1 MNPAM
6 ARSGPGQRRA
16 PAAVFLQ
23 LRHPAQLVAL
33 AFAVMI
39 ALGTAIL
46 MLPASSE
53 EAGSVPFLVAL
64 FTATSA
70 VCVTGLVVVD
80 TGTHWSPLGQVAIL
94 AMIQIGGFG
103 IMALASL
110 LAILVSR
117 QLGLRN
123 RLLLRSESG
132 VDLGEVRGVVLG
144 VAAVMVAFEGVVA
157 AAIGMRLWVAYD
169 HGLAAA
175 AYHGVFHAISAFNNA
190 GFALFDDSLA
200 AFVTDPWMNLA
211 VAVPI
216 VVGGL
221 GFPVL
226 RELRRTPR
234 DARRWSLH
242 TKVTLLMTGTL
253 LVVGAGVILV
263 LEWTNPATLGELTVP
278 QKLVPGVFHSVTAR
292 TAGFHTLDV
301 GAMAEPTLL
310 FTVVLMFIGGGTAGT
325 AGGIKVTTFAVLVF
339 VIWAEARG
347 EPDVNA
353 MRRRI
358 PTGAQRQALSVVVL
372 SLGAVVLGTLLVTA
386 SDPFPMSQ
394 ALFETVSAFG
404 ITGLST
410 GITPELSDASRV
422 VLIVLMFIGRLGP
435 ITLAT
440 ALALREKERRFR
452 VPVERPMIG

>member
-1 MNPAM
+1 MR
-6 ARSGPGQRRA
+6 RSGPGQRRS
-16 PAAVFLQ
+16 AAAAFLR

-39 ALGTAIL
+39 VLGTVTL
-46 MLPASSE
+46 MIPASSE
-53 EAGSVPFLVAL
+53 GSGSVPFLVAL

-80 TGTHWSPLGQVAIL
+80 TGTHWTPLGQVAIL
-94 AMIQIGGFG
+94 VMIQIGGFG

-123 RLLLRSESG
+123 RLLLQSESG
-132 VDLGEVRGVVLG
+132 AVGIGQVRGVVLG

-157 AAIGMRLWVAYD
+157 VAIGTRLWTAYD
-169 HGLAAA
+169 HGLGEA
-175 AYHGVFHAISAFNNA
+175 AYFGVFHAISAFNNA

-200 AFVTDPWMNLA
+200 VFVTDPWINVA
-211 VAVPI
+211 VGVPI

-226 RELRRTPR
+226 RELRRAPR
-234 DARRWSLH
+234 DGGRWSLH
-242 TKVTLLMTGTL
+242 TKVTLLMSGTL
-253 LVVGAGVILV
+253 LLVGAGVILT
-263 LEWTNPATLGELTVP
+263 LEWSNPATLGELAVP
-278 QKLVPGVFHSVTAR
+278 QKLIPSVFHSVTAR

-325 AGGIKVTTFAVLVF
+325 AGGIKVMTFAVLVF

-353 MRRRI
+353 MGRRI
-358 PTGAQRQALSVVVL
+358 PTGAQRQALSVVTL
-372 SLGAVVLGTLLVTA
+372 ALGAVVIGTLLVTA
-386 SDPFPMSQ
+386 SEPFPLSQ

-410 GITPELSDASRV
+410 GITPDLSDASRI